1 MENNNQNIPEPERE
15 IEPVVPEVSAE
26 EITVSAMEG
35 DKKSKKTGF
44 FKSRGFK
51 YGSFATAMT
60 ALLII
65 VVIAANMLL
74 STLSDR
80 YSWALD
86 FTSTGMYDISDAT
99 KQVVNSLDPSLNIE
113 ITVFYKES
121 AYPYYLSEPIKRFA
135 NLSDN
140 ISVTYVDPEKNPGQL
155 TAFGDE
161 YNIQSGASV
170 LKGGDRVR
178 VFNVDDYLE
187 SDTETGSMHIYVE
200 ERLAAGVLFVTKDEI
215 PVVYFLN
222 GHGEEGYDSLMN
234 MIANNGAEVEEI
246 NLMTDTSGFDPASK
260 LMVICNPKRDYSDSE
275 IRLIDDFLNNE
286 NVLGR
291 NLMYFSSTDAV
302 SVPNLEKYL
311 REWGIEFANDMVLD
325 SEYCVGT
332 TPYMVIPQFSTE
344 EIMNTGTVPS
354 TVTSPIMPN
363 SRSVNL
369 LFAENTMYKTQSL
382 ISTFEES
389 SYSKDKSVVSS
400 TWDRQDADKSGPFS
414 LAALSMKYKYLNNV
428 QVQSYVMA
436 SGSVDMLDGNILTY
450 SGNGEYIM
458 QLYKLMVNE
467 QDDTILAAQK
477 STSSTVVTL
486 SKNQTLTMT
495 LIVLVVL
502 PLICLI
508 VGLAVYIRR
517 RFM

>member
-1 MENNNQNIPEPERE
+1 
-15 IEPVVPEVSAE
+15 
-26 EITVSAMEG
+26 
-35 DKKSKKTGF
+35 
-44 FKSRGFK
+44 
-51 YGSFATAMT
+51 
-60 ALLII
+60 
-65 VVIAANMLL
+65 
-74 STLSDR
+74 
-80 YSWALD
+80 
-86 FTSTGMYDISDAT
+86 
-99 KQVVNSLDPSLNIE
+99 
-113 ITVFYKES
+113 
-121 AYPYYLSEPIKRFA
+121 
-135 NLSDN
+135 
-140 ISVTYVDPEKNPGQL
+140 
-155 TAFGDE
+155 
-161 YNIQSGASV
+161 
-170 LKGGDRVR
+170 
-178 VFNVDDYLE
+178 
-187 SDTETGSMHIYVE
+187 
-200 ERLAAGVLFVTKDEI
+200 
-215 PVVYFLN
+215 
-222 GHGEEGYDSLMN
+222 
-234 MIANNGAEVEEI
+234 
-246 NLMTDTSGFDPASK
+246 
-260 LMVICNPKRDYSDSE
+260 
-275 IRLIDDFLNNE
+275 
-286 NVLGR
+286 
-291 NLMYFSSTDAV
+291 MYFSSTDAV

-486 SKNQTLTMT
+486 SKKPDSHDDAHCACRSSAHMPYSRACRLYKKEIYVMDDKDLKQNIPENDPSDNENLSQDSAQAPDGALMKTKIQSLPC
-495 LIVLVVL
+495 LILNISATRMFIQMKSRIKAVHLNVCAPIIALCVIAVLLVGSAFVLKKVL
-502 PLICLI
+502 PHRGRPI
-508 VGLAVYIRR
+508 A
-517 RFM
+517 